1 MQLDPPDHPMK
12 AVACAI
18 AIQAWT
24 ERWQREGLPTESGF
38 GRPGLASRP
47 ARRSS
52 VTSASGQVRPH
63 RAGDTLNSTARF
75 EADPVLKQTI

>member
-24 ERWQREGLPTESGF
+24 ERWQREGLPTEPGF
-38 GRPGLASRP
+38 GRTRVGIETGEAI
-47 ARRSS
+47 
-52 VTSASGQVRPH
+52 VGDIGI
-63 RAGDTLNSTARF
+63 RAGSTAPRWRHAEF
-75 EADPVLKQTI
+75 HGPF